1 MPRRIDFE
9 ALDKKYPAMPR
20 VQSRYLSRVP
30 AVIMLCSSTGG
41 GKTVMAVALIQ
52 KLRRENSINRVFV
65 ISPTAASNAVYDAIC
80 TDPARDWKLDL
91 KHTTAVFDD
100 IKKIEAAIEA
110 DAQQYYDD
118 LEYTMVRNKYCEGA
132 PLSGAEE
139 HMLEAR
145 GYEEVR
151 AVRPSPA
158 IFVDDAV
165 SSHVFSNNPRNYF
178 TQLTIRCR
186 HVGLGTVST
195 IVLATQGI
203 KMIPRPIRLNTTDWF
218 VWRTSSRKEKDIL
231 FEEAA
236 SAFMPAHEFER
247 KFDLMTALPY
257 SYMHI
262 DCGAKTV
269 SDTF

>member
-20 VQSRYLSRVP
+20 VQSRFLSRVP
-30 AVIMLCSSTGG
+30 AIIMLSAHTGG
-41 GKTVMAVALIQ
+41 GKSVLAVAMIQ
-52 KLRRENSINRVFV
+52 KLRREGSINRVFV
-65 ISPTAASNAVYDAIC
+65 VSPTAASNAVYDAIC
-80 TDPARDWKLDL
+80 TDPARDWKMDL

-118 LEYTMVRNKYCEGA
+118 LEYTMVRNKYCDGA

-165 SSHVFSNNPRNYF
+165 SSHIFSNSPRNYF

-186 HVGLGTVST
+186 HVGLGTGCT
-195 IVLATQGI
+195 IVLATQSI
-203 KMIPRPIRLNTTDWF
+203 KMIPRPIRLVATDWF
-218 VWRTSSRKEKDIL
+218 VWRTSSRREKMIL
-231 FEEAA
+231 FEEVA
-236 SAFMPAHEFER
+236 SAFMGADQFER
-247 KFDLMTALPY
+247 TFDLMTAQPF
-257 SYMHI
+257 SYMHL
-262 DCGAKTV
+262 DCTAKVV

>member
-30 AVIMLCSSTGG
+30 AIIMLSAHTGG
-41 GKTVMAVALIQ
+41 GKSVLAVAMIQ
-52 KLRRENSINRVFV
+52 KLRREGSINRVFV

-91 KHTTAVFDD
+91 KHTAAVFDD
-100 IKKIEAAIEA
+100 VKNIETAIEA
-110 DAQQYYDD
+110 DAAKYYDD
-118 LEYTMVRNKYCEGA
+118 LEYMATRIKYCDGA
-132 PLSGAEE
+132 PLSAVEE
-139 HMLEAR
+139 HLLESR
-145 GYEEVR
+145 GFEEVR
-151 AVRPSPA
+151 AVRPSPVL
-158 IFVDDAV
+158 FVDDAV
-165 SSHVFSNNPRNYF
+165 SSHIFSNHPRNYF
-178 TQLTIRCR
+178 TQLAIRCR
-186 HVGLGTVST
+186 HVGLGTGCS

-203 KMIPRPIRLNTTDWF
+203 KMIPRPIRLNATNWF
-218 VWRTSSRKEKDIL
+218 VWRTSSRKEKQIL
-231 FEEAA
+231 YEEVA
-236 SAFMPAHEFER
+236 SAFMGAEQFER
-247 KFDLMTALPY
+247 SFDLMTALPY